1 MRLITLLLCCLG
13 LAGCAA
19 WETASESFTG
29 ITDYFLGGQDNTEPP
44 AELVD
49 YSPES
54 EIEVLW
60 KETIGVGADEQTL
73 RLVPAVANGKVLAAD
88 REGLVQARDARTG
101 DLLWEVEAEV
111 PFSGGPGLGA
121 GTVILGTSDAEVLA
135 LNIENGEQL
144 WKTKV
149 SSEVLSVPVVAKG
162 MVMVR
167 TTDGVLVALDER
179 TGGKRW
185 SYELTVPALS
195 IRGTSSPLIVEDNVI
210 SGYDNGKLIA
220 LRLQDGKNVWES
232 SIAVPSGR
240 SEVERLVDLDVDP
253 IESQGIVYTASYQ
266 GGVSA
271 VSELDGD
278 VLWRKEDVS
287 SFAGLSHDSR
297 YLYVTDS
304 KSHVWQLDQRNG
316 ASLWKQQDLHHRKLT
331 APLAYENYVVVGD
344 FEGYVHWLSN
354 TDGRQMGREQITD
367 SPIDAKPVVA
377 DGIVYIYANNGK
389 LAALKA
395 R

>member
-1 MRLITLLLCCLG
+1 MRLFTLLLLFLG

-19 WETASESFTG
+19 LDTVGESVTG
-29 ITDYFLGGQDNTEPP
+29 ITDYFLGGEDNTEPP
-44 AELVD
+44 AELVE

-60 KETIGVGADEQTL
+60 KESVGVGADEQTL
-73 RLVPAVANGKVLAAD
+73 KLVIAVANGKVVAAD

-101 DLLWEVEAEV
+101 DLLWETEADV

-135 LNIENGEQL
+135 FNIENGEQL
-144 WKTKV
+144 WKSKV
-149 SSEVLSVPVVAKG
+149 PSEVISVPVVAKG
-162 MVMVR
+162 IVMVR
-167 TTDGVLVALDER
+167 TSDGVLSALDEKS
-179 TGGKRW
+179 GGKLW
-185 SYELTVPALS
+185 SYERTVPALS
-195 IRGTSSPLIVEDNVI
+195 IRGTSSPLIIEDNVI

-220 LRLQDGKNVWES
+220 LRLQDGKNIWETT
-232 SIAVPSGR
+232 IAMPSGR

-253 IESQGIVYTASYQ
+253 IESQGIIFIASYQ
-266 GGVSA
+266 GGINA

-278 VLWRKEDVS
+278 VLWRKEDIS
-287 SFAGLSHDSR
+287 SYAGLSYDR
-297 YLYVTDS
+297 YYLYVTDS

-316 ASLWKQQDLHHRKLT
+316 ASLWKQQDLQYRKLT
-331 APLAYENYVVVGD
+331 AAIAYENYVVVGD
-344 FEGYVHWLSN
+344 FEGYVHWLSS
-354 TDGRQMGREQITD
+354 TDGRQMGRVQITD
-367 SPIDAKPVVA
+367 SAIDAKPLVA
-377 DGIVYIYANNGK
+377 DGVVYIYAKDGT